1 MPINLTL
8 EELQAEFILGVL
20 TSILIFFIGIY
31 FMQLYAKEKR
41 WDESLD
47 YYYRFTAVKVSTL
60 WLIINIP
67 FKFFFLYF
75 FGTGILFVPLR
86 IAPEILISSFVVST
100 YYNKKYLE
108 SFTFVIGIQIIF
120 FVFEMI
126 AISIT
131 SVALF
136 FIGFFY
142 IKWHI
147 NLTERDKPFFYALI
161 INTTWFVIGGLVGLF
176 SIYLPI
182 DGILIGTG
190 VFFIILVVG
199 FFIYAP
205 EKIPLK
211 TILIIVFLLI
221 GAGFSIISGLNSL
234 IGQYLFTVLLITLIN
249 TIIGLFIL
257 RLISKKQWF
266 RSFEIAGLAQISLFV
281 SSIFL
286 TLVFDVI
293 DIFLIE
299 GNDRLDGAKFVF
311 FLMTLSTFGFMI
323 FIASWGDKLQLVKLR
338 RVVIIVSVIPVLL
351 YLMAMFI
358 SQQISFFD
366 YFLQNFIISFTF
378 SIITMVVARKIAYT
392 TIPMQEL
399 REHHILEKDKPL
411 LKVTNLKVYYPLLK
425 GMLKRQVGAVK
436 AVDGVSFEIKTGETL
451 GLVGESGC
459 GKTTIANTILGLLD
473 KEDGE
478 ILFHDETVPNE
489 LTNYLRQKIQMVFQD
504 PDASLNPRLKVT
516 DIIAEPLKNLLG
528 ITNKMEIRRHVLRL
542 MKEVSLKREHM
553 DRYPHEFSGGQKQRI
568 IIARALACNPELIVL
583 DEPTSALDV
592 SVQAQILNLLIDLQE
607 QYGYGF
613 LFITHNLS
621 VVNHIASRV
630 AVMYLGKFVE
640 VGETDQIFL
649 NPVHPYTQALLKSHS
664 EIDPFDQDVKYV
676 IEGEVPSPIA
686 PPPGCTFNPRCVSDA
701 RTPECEIDLPHKMK
715 IEEGHYIW
723 CVNPPT
729 GIDVIEET
737 DLEQ

>member
-1 MPINLTL
+1 MPANLTL
-8 EELQAEFILGVL
+8 GELQAEFVMGFLNSLILFL
-20 TSILIFFIGIY
+20 IGIY
-31 FMQLYAKEKR
+31 FIQLYAKEKK
-41 WDESLD
+41 WVESLD
-47 YYYRFTAVKVSTL
+47 HYYRLTALKVSIL

-67 FKFFFLYF
+67 FKFIILYF
-75 FGTGILFVPLR
+75 FGTSKLFVPLR
-86 IAPEILISSFVVST
+86 IAPEILISSLVVST

-108 SFTFVIGIQIIF
+108 ALSFVIGIHIIF
-120 FVFEMI
+120 FVFEFI
-126 AISIT
+126 TISIT
-131 SVALF
+131 SVMLF

-147 NLTERDKPFFYALI
+147 NLKEWDKPLFYALL
-161 INTTWFVIGGLVGLF
+161 INATWFVISGLVGLF
-176 SIYLPI
+176 SVYLSI
-182 DGILIGTG
+182 DGILIGIG
-190 VFFIILVVG
+190 IFFIILVVG
-199 FFIYAP
+199 FFIFAP
-205 EKIPLK
+205 DKLPLK
-211 TILIIVFLLI
+211 TVLMIVFLLI
-221 GAGFSIISGLNSL
+221 GAVLSIISGLNSL
-234 IGQYLFTVLLITLIN
+234 IGQYLFTFFLKTFIN
-249 TIIGLFIL
+249 TIIGLGIL
-257 RLISKKQWF
+257 ILIYKREWF
-266 RSFEIAGLAQISLFV
+266 NSLEIAGLAQISLFI
-281 SSIFL
+281 SSIFI
-286 TLVFDVI
+286 TLGFNVI
-293 DIFLIE
+293 DILLVE
-299 GNDRLDGAKFVF
+299 GNDKLDGAKFVF
-311 FLMTLSTFGFMI
+311 FIMTLSTFGFMV

-358 SQQISFFD
+358 SQQVSFFEN
-366 YFLQNFIISFTF
+366 FLQNFIISITF
-378 SIITMVVARKIAYT
+378 SIIAMVVARRIAYT

-399 REHHILEKDKPL
+399 REHHILEKGMPL

-459 GKTTIANTILGLLD
+459 GKTTIANTILGLID

-478 ILFHDETVPNE
+478 ILFHDEHVPNE

-542 MKEVSLKREHM
+542 MDEVSLKREHM

-649 NPVHPYTQALLKSHS
+649 NPVHPYTQALLNSHS
-664 EIDPFDQDVKYV
+664 EIDPFDQEVKYV
-676 IEGEVPSPIA
+676 IDGEVPSPIA

-729 GIDVIEET
+729 GIDIIEET
-737 DLEQ
+737 DYEQ